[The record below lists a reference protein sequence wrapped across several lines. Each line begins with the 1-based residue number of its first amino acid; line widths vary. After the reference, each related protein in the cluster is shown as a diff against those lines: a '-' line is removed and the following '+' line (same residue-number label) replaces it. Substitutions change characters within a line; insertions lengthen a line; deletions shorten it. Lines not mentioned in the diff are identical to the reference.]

1 MLCLKLEIMNVG
13 VGMKAKLLDEAYM
26 LMFLLDLLFLLKL
39 VLVLAEIHNLT
50 DRRHSIWHNFN
61 KIFTLLLRYGQSIS
75 RSHYAKLLAVIVDYA
90 NLHCA
95 YFVINAGT
103 FTFDAG
109 ISYAVIDF
117 CWTSCWICSIN
128 FPSARL
134 PKSPF
139 LC

>member
-26 LMFLLDLLFLLKL
+26 LMFLLNFLFLLKL

-50 DRRHSIWHNFN
+50 NRRRSIWYNFN
-61 KIFTLLLRYGQSIS
+61 KIFTLLLRYGQRIS
-75 RSHYAKLLAVIVDYA
+75 RCHYSKLLAVIVDYA

-95 YFVINAGT
+95 YFVINPGT

-117 CWTSCWICSIN
+117 C
-128 FPSARL
+128 
-134 PKSPF
+134 
-139 LC
+139 